1 MCTPSYI
8 YVNVICFNPAMQP
21 MLLCWCYMSENL
33 TVRFVVMCS
42 VRTYL
47 YGGRQPE
54 SRKWPNNGHE
64 IAWHSTHYNL
74 LARTHH

>member
-21 MLLCWCYMSENL
+21 MLLCWPSWCYMSENL

-47 YGGRQPE
+47 YGGRKQ
-54 SRKWPNNGHE
+54 KV
-64 IAWHSTHYNL
+64 AK
-74 LARTHH
+74 